1 MGVSLQAKKCELSPS
16 VGYYPHQKIE
26 FPCPLIIDHI
36 LVKKVSLIA
45 FRQIFS
51 KILLDA
57 YIFSNT
63 IKTYLKKLIGTK
75 SINTKQY
82 QSGLSPRIISHYP
95 PPPTS
100 LFQTFMG
107 NPGDGEESH
116 PTVKY
121 LLISPTRKILS
132 INLLLP
138 LSKISFLPHQ
148 IEIFI

>member
-1 MGVSLQAKKCELSPS
+1 M
-16 VGYYPHQKIE
+16 
-26 FPCPLIIDHI
+26 

-51 KILLDA
+51 KILPDA
-57 YIFSNT
+57 YISSNT
-63 IKTYLKKLIGTK
+63 VKIYLKKFIGTK

-82 QSGLSPRIISHYP
+82 QAGLSPRIIPITPLS
-95 PPPTS
+95 
-100 LFQTFMG
+100 QTFMG
-107 NPGDGEESH
+107 NPGDGEESY

-138 LSKISFLPHQ
+138 LSKMLFLPHQ
-148 IEIFI
+148 IVISI